1 MRASCLGGG
10 ASQTL
15 PAWRAGM
22 RAAGTHI
29 LCACGLGGVA
39 RGERRAGGLGWVR
52 SRRMGSQGRATTRTT
67 GGGEIMHPPPAH
79 AEALCHARGSMLHN
93 LHGWGCRGPRRGWD
107 GSAAWR
113 TFSRSGFPSAST
125 NLEYSTSH
133 TPPLEWLITV
143 PVAQALLNPSSSERT
158 STFSPGAK
166 VPWDGALREDFDMR
180 HEIQRRE
187 KNAHRLEP
195 QETIDCWPES
205 VGPAVAGQAQRAAA
219 ESVGALARGARV
231 ALCRQTF
238 DISNLFRMVTLI
250 FR

>member
-52 SRRMGSQGRATTRTT
+52 SRRMGSQGRATTWTT

-93 LHGWGCRGPRRGWD
+93 LHGWGCLGPRRGWD

-195 QETIDCWPES
+195 QETIDCWPERVS
-205 VGPAVAGQAQRAAA
+205 AQPSRVRHREPRQRASARWPEAA
-219 ESVGALARGARV
+219 RRAPVERPWTS
-231 ALCRQTF
+231 Q
-238 DISNLFRMVTLI
+238 TLI
-250 FR
+250 FG